1 MKELIK
7 RFREFLKPPVFEDEQ
22 KSHQAYLLNIIT
34 LGLLVIPIPYVVYA
48 LVVSPQTA
56 SRALIQAGIGEAIN
70 IFLFILLRNGYVRA
84 ASVLQVGTFWI
95 FFTVSAVTGIGVQGE
110 SYLLGYPL
118 VIVITGILIGN
129 RAAMIITALSVGA
142 GLLMVIAQ
150 SNNMLNSEVMRPP
163 LLTWVLSLAIF
174 PMGAVLQYLSSR
186 TVNRALQR
194 ARDNEEKYKLIS
206 RVSSDYVFESKINAN
221 DEGETIWLA
230 GALEKMTGYTS
241 EEYMKAG
248 GWYAHIHPDDLY
260 KDTADMQKLL
270 NNQDVVGSEI
280 RTFTK
285 DGKIRWERVFA
296 HPIWSEEE
304 NRLVGIIGAVQDI
317 TRQKEAEEKLE
328 DTLLQQKAILNNIPD
343 MAWLKDLDSRY
354 IAVNDQFLQIS
365 GLEREDVIGNTDYD
379 IWEKSFADLYR
390 KDDIEVMSSGM
401 RKTVEEIQKDN
412 NGREYWVETTKTPI
426 RNENGEVIGTTG
438 IAREITQR
446 KKAEQSEQLRRE
458 MLEKVIQLGTRMT
471 EVSGLKI
478 TLEKIWHG
486 IHDDLGFDRPGI
498 FLYDPEHNVMSG
510 TYGTSRQGE
519 MIDET
524 DMHIS
529 LSDNSAE
536 AVSIIEVI
544 KDGNGIQFTH
554 NYYGENNLP
563 EGHNMYGVKDHVL
576 VAAWAGD
583 KPVGVIGAD
592 NLVTKNLISNEQ
604 LEALRLFA
612 GYAGLA
618 IENAKLHDAL
628 QKELQNRQGF
638 IDELG
643 AKNAE
648 LERFTYTVSHDL
660 KSPLVTITGFL
671 GYLDLDA
678 RAGKFDSFS
687 KDLNRIH
694 QAVDKMQTLLND
706 LLELSRIGRIVNDPV
721 EISFGALARDALSLL
736 DGAVQ
741 ASHVSIEF
749 IDEGHKVFGDRV
761 RLLEVIQNLVD
772 NAIKFMKDQPKPQIR
787 IGSLKNLENEPIF
800 FVKDNGMGIDPQ
812 YKDRIFGLFNKL
824 DANTEGT
831 GIGLTLVK
839 RIIEVHGGSIWI
851 ESELDKGTTFY
862 FTIPHPTKIQK

>member
-1 MKELIK
+1 MKHL
-7 RFREFLKPPVFEDEQ
+7 REFLKPPFFEDEQ
-22 KSHQAYLLNIIT
+22 KNHQAYLLNIIT
-34 LGLLVIPIPYVVYA
+34 LGLLVIPIPYLAYA
-48 LVVSPQTA
+48 LVASPETA
-56 SRALIQAGIGEAIN
+56 SRAIIQAGIGEAIN
-70 IFLFILLRNGYVRA
+70 IFLFILLRRGYVRA
-84 ASVLQVGTFWI
+84 GSILQVGTFWV

-118 VIVITGILIGN
+118 VIVITGILLGN
-129 RAAMIITALSVGA
+129 RAAITVTVLSITA
-142 GLLMVIAQ
+142 GLFMVVAQ
-150 SNNMLNSEVMRPP
+150 NNGMLNMDVMRPP
-163 LLTWVLSLAIF
+163 FLTWVLSLAIF

-186 TVNRALQR
+186 TVNRALKR
-194 ARDNEEKYKLIS
+194 ARENEEKYKLIS
-206 RVSSDYVFESKINAN
+206 RVSSDYAFESKLNMN

-248 GWYAHIHPDDLY
+248 GWYAHIHPDDLH
-260 KDTADMQKLL
+260 KDAADMQKLL
-270 NNQDVVGSEI
+270 NNQDVLGSEI
-280 RTFTK
+280 RTFAK
-285 DGKIRWERVFA
+285 NGEIRWERVFA
-296 HPIWSEEE
+296 HPIWDEEE

-317 TRQKEAEEKLE
+317 TEQKEAEKKLE

-354 IAVNDQFLQIS
+354 IAINDQFLQIS
-365 GLEREDVIGNTDYD
+365 GLQREDVIGKTDFN
-379 IWEKSFADLYR
+379 IWELGFAELYR
-390 KDDIEVMSSGM
+390 KDDIEVMNSGL

-426 RNENGEVIGTTG
+426 RNERGEVIGTTG

-446 KKAEQSEQLRRE
+446 KKTEQSEQIRRE
-458 MLEKVIQLGTRMT
+458 MLEKVVKLGKQVA
-471 EVSGLKI
+471 EVSDLKT
-478 TLEKIWHG
+478 TLERIWYGVHN
-486 IHDDLGFDRPGI
+486 DLDFDRLGI
-498 FLYDPEHNVMSG
+498 FLYNADRNSMDSALG
-510 TYGTSRQGE
+510 TDSQGK
-519 MIDET
+519 IQDT
-524 DMHIS
+524 HGQWFS
-529 LSDNSAE
+529 LEESEGFSLLLKQSD
-536 AVSIIEVI
+536 
-544 KDGNGIQFTH
+544 GLYFTH
-554 NYYGENNLP
+554 NYTAENKIP
-563 EGHNMYGVKDHVL
+563 FGHEMYGVKDYAAVAVWGGNRL
-576 VAAWAGD
+576 VAA
-583 KPVGVIGAD
+583 
-592 NLVTKNLISNEQ
+592 ISVDQLHSQRNISPEQ

-618 IENAKLHDAL
+618 IENARLHDAL

-671 GYLDLDA
+671 GYLDQDA

-687 KDLNRIH
+687 KDINRIH

-721 EISFGALARDALSLL
+721 EISYGALVRDALSLL
-736 DGAVQ
+736 DGAIK

-749 IDEGHKVFGDRV
+749 VDEGHTVFGDRV
-761 RLLEVIQNLVD
+761 RLLEVLQNLID
-772 NAIKFMKDQPKPQIR
+772 NAIKFMKSQPMPQVR
-787 IGSLKNLENEPIF
+787 IGSIKNSENEPVF
-800 FVKDNGMGIDPQ
+800 FVQDNGIGIDPQ

-824 DANTEGT
+824 DANTTGT

-851 ESELDKGTTFY
+851 ESEAGKGTTFY
-862 FTIPHPTKIQK
+862 FTIPHPVKNQK

>member
-1 MKELIK
+1 MK

-34 LGLLVIPIPYVVYA
+34 LGLLVIPIPYVIYA
-48 LVVSPQTA
+48 LVASPETA

-70 IFLFILLRNGYVRA
+70 IVLFILLRSGYVRA
-84 ASVLQVGTFWI
+84 GSILQVGTFWI
-95 FFTVSAVTGIGVQGE
+95 FFTISAITGIGVQGE

-118 VIVITGILIGN
+118 VIVIAGILIGN
-129 RAAMIITALSVGA
+129 RAAMVVTALSVTA
-142 GLLMVIAQ
+142 GLFMVIAQ
-150 SNNMLNSEVMRPP
+150 NNNMLNTDVLRPP

-194 ARDNEEKYKLIS
+194 ARENEEKYKLIS
-206 RVSSDYVFESKINAN
+206 KVSSDYVFESKINEG
-221 DEGETIWLA
+221 DEAETIWLA

-260 KDTADMQKLL
+260 KDNADMQKLL
-270 NNQDVVGSEI
+270 NNQDVLGSEI

-285 DGKIRWERVFA
+285 DGEIRWERVFA
-296 HPIWSEEE
+296 HPIWDEEE
-304 NRLVGIIGAVQDI
+304 NRLAGIIGAVQDI
-317 TRQKEAEEKLE
+317 TRQKKAEEKLE
-328 DTLLQQKAILNNIPD
+328 ATLLQQKAILNNIPD

-354 IAVNDQFLQIS
+354 IAVNEQFLQIS
-365 GLEREDVIGNTDYD
+365 GLRREDVIGKTDFD
-379 IWEKSFADLYR
+379 IWEEDFAALYR
-390 KDDIEVMSSGM
+390 KDDIEVMNSGL
-401 RKTVEEIQKDN
+401 RKTVEETQKDN

-426 RNENGEVIGTTG
+426 RNESGEVIGTTG

-446 KKAEQSEQLRRE
+446 KKTEQSEQIRRE

-486 IHDDLGFDRPGI
+486 IHNDLGFDRPGI
-498 FLYDPEHNVMSG
+498 FLYNPEHNVMSG
-510 TYGTSRQGE
+510 TYGTTRHGE
-519 MIDET
+519 IVDET
-524 DMHIS
+524 YLHIS
-529 LSDNSAE
+529 LNDNSPE
-536 AVSIIEVI
+536 ATSIIDVI
-544 KDGNGIQFTH
+544 KEGNGLQFTH
-554 NYYGENNLP
+554 NYYIEKKLP
-563 EGHNMYGVKDHVL
+563 DGHTMYGVKEHVL

-583 KPVGVIGAD
+583 KPVGVISAD
-592 NLVTKNLISNEQ
+592 NLVTEKPISKEQ
-604 LEALRLFA
+604 VEALRLFA

-618 IENAKLHDAL
+618 IENARLHDAL

-687 KDLNRIH
+687 KDINRIR
-694 QAVDKMQTLLND
+694 QAVDKMQALLND

-721 EISFGALARDALSLL
+721 EISFGALVRDALSLL
-736 DGAVQ
+736 DGSIK

-749 IDEGHKVFGDRV
+749 VDDGHSVFGDRV

-772 NAIKFMKDQPKPQIR
+772 NAIKFMKSQPVPQVR
-787 IGSLKNLENEPIF
+787 IGSIKNAENETIF
-800 FVKDNGMGIDPQ
+800 FVQDNGIGIDLQ

-839 RIIEVHGGSIWI
+839 RIIEVHGGTIWV
-851 ESELDKGTTFY
+851 ESEAGKGTTFY
-862 FTIPHPTKIQK
+862 FTIPHPAKNQK